1 MQEIQVIVINKY
13 QFTLRPNFEMGFQG
27 DDIKFKSSKV
37 TRKPTSQIAILLLN
51 CSFIYHIHLCLLI
64 YRNTSVFGMK

>member
-1 MQEIQVIVINKY
+1 MQEIQVIVIKKY
-13 QFTLRPNFEMGFQG
+13 QFTLRRNFEMGFQG
-27 DDIKFKSSKV
+27 DDKFKSSKV

>member
-1 MQEIQVIVINKY
+1 MQDIQVIVIKKY
-13 QFTLRPNFEMGFQG
+13 QFTLRRNFEMGFQG